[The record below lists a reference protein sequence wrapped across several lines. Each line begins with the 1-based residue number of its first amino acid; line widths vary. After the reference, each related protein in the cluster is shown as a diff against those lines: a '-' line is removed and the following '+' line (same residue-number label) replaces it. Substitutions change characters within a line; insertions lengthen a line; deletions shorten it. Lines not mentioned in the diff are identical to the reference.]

1 MTDYYT
7 LWAHQIKTPIAA
19 MDLILQT
26 QRQPENSSLR
36 HELFQIQQYVEMVL
50 CYLRL
55 DSDTTDFVIRTYD
68 LDGILRAAIRKF
80 ASSFIRKQLQLRYT
94 PVSCQVLT
102 DEKWL
107 LFVLEQILSNAVK
120 YTPRGSV
127 TIRLEEPQILVIEDT
142 GLGIAP
148 EDLPRIFDRG
158 YTGQMGRHRLV
169 SLPPDPESTGAFH
182 FRPIHPRRRNCRPH
196 LPAAPNPFDGVT
208 CTACFTPAGRHKG
221 EKHMT
226 ITLKAGASQAQIQR
240 LNRWLQDQGGNPRI
254 CVHEGRTVLELT
266 ETTGRVDPNLL
277 ADLEFVQSV
286 EQATERRN
294 RYRRDTHPQDVVITL
309 EPSGVQI
316 GGGHF
321 CLIAGPCSVETHEQM
336 LRTARA
342 VQDAGAH
349 VLRGGAFKPRTSPY
363 DFQGLGAAG
372 MEILMEAKQATGL
385 PIVTEITNV
394 RQIPLFA
401 DVDIIQ
407 IGARNMQNF
416 DLLKEVG
423 KLQKPILLK
432 RGFCATIREWLLSA
446 EYILSEGN
454 ERVILCERGIRTFET
469 DTRNTLDLSAVPILK
484 HFSPLPVIVDP
495 SHATGRAE
503 LVEPMALAATAAGAD
518 GVMIEVH
525 HDPACALCD
534 GAQSLTPEQF
544 ARVAK
549 RIQNVRK
556 ALELPAQ
563 EDDEPDCRRPYFR

>member
-1 MTDYYT
+1 
-7 LWAHQIKTPIAA
+7 
-19 MDLILQT
+19 
-26 QRQPENSSLR
+26 
-36 HELFQIQQYVEMVL
+36 
-50 CYLRL
+50 
-55 DSDTTDFVIRTYD
+55 
-68 LDGILRAAIRKF
+68 
-80 ASSFIRKQLQLRYT
+80 
-94 PVSCQVLT
+94 
-102 DEKWL
+102 
-107 LFVLEQILSNAVK
+107 
-120 YTPRGSV
+120 
-127 TIRLEEPQILVIEDT
+127 
-142 GLGIAP
+142 
-148 EDLPRIFDRG
+148 
-158 YTGQMGRHRLV
+158 
-169 SLPPDPESTGAFH
+169 
-182 FRPIHPRRRNCRPH
+182 
-196 LPAAPNPFDGVT
+196 
-208 CTACFTPAGRHKG
+208 
-221 EKHMT
+221 MT

-266 ETTGRVDPNLL
+266 ETMGRVDPNLL

-286 EQATERRN
+286 GQATERRN
-294 RYRRDTHPQDVVITL
+294 RYRQRHPSPRMVIT
-309 EPSGVQI
+309 EQI
-316 GGGHF
+316 GRSIGGHF
-321 CLIAGPCSVETHEQM
+321 CLIADPCSWKHT
-336 LRTARA
+336 RA
-342 VQDAGAH
+342 DAPHRPGGSNAGAH

-503 LVEPMALAATAAGAD
+503 LVEPMALAATAAGAG
-518 GVMIEVH
+518 GVMVEVH
-525 HDPACALCD
+525 TTPPALLCD

>member
-1 MTDYYT
+1 
-7 LWAHQIKTPIAA
+7 
-19 MDLILQT
+19 
-26 QRQPENSSLR
+26 
-36 HELFQIQQYVEMVL
+36 
-50 CYLRL
+50 
-55 DSDTTDFVIRTYD
+55 
-68 LDGILRAAIRKF
+68 
-80 ASSFIRKQLQLRYT
+80 
-94 PVSCQVLT
+94 
-102 DEKWL
+102 
-107 LFVLEQILSNAVK
+107 
-120 YTPRGSV
+120 
-127 TIRLEEPQILVIEDT
+127 
-142 GLGIAP
+142 
-148 EDLPRIFDRG
+148 
-158 YTGQMGRHRLV
+158 
-169 SLPPDPESTGAFH
+169 
-182 FRPIHPRRRNCRPH
+182 
-196 LPAAPNPFDGVT
+196 
-208 CTACFTPAGRHKG
+208 
-221 EKHMT
+221 MT

-294 RYRRDTHPQDVVITL
+294 RYHRDTHPQDVVITL